1 MLYKFLNYIPLSFRD
16 STHRFYKMGL
26 FQKKKKQ
33 KMHTP
38 SLMLRQHMLRAHNS
52 THNSVLLG

>member
-26 FQKKKKQ
+26 FQKKKKA
-33 KMHTP
+33 KNAYSKLNVKTTYVKSP
-38 SLMLRQHMLRAHNS
+38 
-52 THNSVLLG
+52 